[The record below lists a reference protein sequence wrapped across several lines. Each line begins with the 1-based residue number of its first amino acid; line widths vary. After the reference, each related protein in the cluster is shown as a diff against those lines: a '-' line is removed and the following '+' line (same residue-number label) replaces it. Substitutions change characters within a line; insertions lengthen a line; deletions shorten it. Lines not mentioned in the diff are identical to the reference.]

1 MKVLQGSEGEKIW
14 VACFKQKFQRLR
26 EKIIFNVSYTEEIQ
40 ELLMPLPLLSLLLL
54 ASSL

>member
-26 EKIIFNVSYTEEIQ
+26 KKIFNVSYTEEMQ